1 MQIIQEI
8 PHHQI
13 TVGGVSVPEA
23 FGYDPTPTH
32 KNRLRPK
39 VKEEHADNG
48 GTGINNKI
56 REVRGL
62 WVGVGLQLP
71 FGS

>member
-1 MQIIQEI
+1 M
-8 PHHQI
+8 
-13 TVGGVSVPEA
+13 
-23 FGYDPTPTH
+23 TPTH
-32 KNRLRPK
+32 TNRLWPK

-48 GTGINNKI
+48 GAGINNEI

-71 FGS
+71 VGS